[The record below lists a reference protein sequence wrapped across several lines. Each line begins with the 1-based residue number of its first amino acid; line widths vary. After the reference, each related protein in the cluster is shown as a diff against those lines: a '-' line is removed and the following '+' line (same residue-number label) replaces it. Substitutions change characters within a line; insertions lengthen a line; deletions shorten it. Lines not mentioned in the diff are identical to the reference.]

1 MYLLSLKK
9 GSRSYLL
16 ILFCLLSI
24 SVFGQKTKAQ
34 LEREK
39 QENIRKIRETG
50 NLLKETQTQKNS
62 GLAQLAV
69 LKKEIDARN
78 QLIASI
84 TQEIELLNRDI
95 YEINDLIASLES
107 DLIALREE
115 YANMIYEAAKT
126 QTNYDKLTFIFSS
139 TSFNQLVMRLKYLQ
153 QFADARKY
161 QVEQIGK
168 VKLILDTEKT
178 RLATTIREKNELLQA
193 KKIEQQNLNNLE
205 IEQSDLIANLSNKEK
220 QLKKQVAETQK
231 ENRKLEK
238 LIEDIVKREIAKA
251 KRAAE
256 LKERERAKAIGSK
269 ATESANMVLSTN
281 FAANAKKL
289 PWPVARGEIVSH
301 FGKQPH
307 PVLKGVTVENLG
319 IDIVTLKEEA
329 VRSVFSGKVVT
340 IASVPGLNNVVMIQH
355 GEYYTVYA
363 RLKSVQVKN
372 GQEVAAKELI
382 GQVYTDKDGQ
392 TQLQFQIWK
401 NSDKLDPEMWIYKK

>member
-168 VKLILDTEKT
+168 VKIILDTEKV

-220 QLKKQVAETQK
+220 QLKKQVADTQK